1 MASLSIIKNFL
12 KTNIKSHS
20 DEVTYFYHKEIL
32 MVESSHNCLAVI
44 TLDSTIKR
52 DKNYHRC
59 F

>member
-20 DEVTYFYHKEIL
+20 NEVTYFYPKKIL
-32 MVESSHNCLAVI
+32 TVESSHNCLAVI

-52 DKNYHRC
+52 DENYHR
-59 F
+59 